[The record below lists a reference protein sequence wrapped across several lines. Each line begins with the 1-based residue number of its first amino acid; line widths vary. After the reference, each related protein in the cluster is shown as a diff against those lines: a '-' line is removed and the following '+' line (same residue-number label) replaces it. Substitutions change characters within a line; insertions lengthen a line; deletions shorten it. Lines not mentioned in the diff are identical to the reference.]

1 MEGAG
6 ADAGGSPAVTLS
18 GVSAA
23 LRERRSEAVGSTS
36 QAFGLSGDGDRLQT
50 FLSTTHPIQGL
61 RLWFGDGG
69 VLRSPYDGAAIL
81 RALDRDIAY
90 LDTLLSEQV
99 DAILHHPK
107 FQKLEA
113 SWRGVDYLVDQADD
127 DAGVKIKLLDI
138 SWAEVTRDMERAIE
152 FDQSQLFTKVYE
164 NEFGMPGGE
173 PFGVLIGDYEV
184 MHKRG
189 KHHPTDDV
197 STLKSL
203 SQVSAA
209 AFAPLIVGAAPELLG
224 LDSFRD
230 LGIPIDLSAVFR
242 QPEYDRWRTLREM
255 EDSRF
260 VGVTL
265 PRILMRLPYG
275 DGAAPDYG
283 FRYIEQVAG
292 NDDRRFLWGS
302 ATYAF
307 GAVLIRNFFDS
318 GWFADIRGAARDV
331 LGYGLVPGLTVESFA
346 TDRKGVAIKYS
357 TDVSVSDTQEME
369 LSNLGFIPLSKCA
382 NSEYSVFYS
391 NQSVQRPQT
400 YDRAAANVN
409 ARLSGMLQY
418 ILCVSRF
425 SHYVKVMGRDRVGS
439 FITADECQDF
449 LQRWLLN
456 YCSAVDGAS
465 DEQKAKYPLREGQ
478 VSVRETPGRPG
489 VYSCTVHLQP
499 HAQLDQV
506 ISSFKLV
513 TELSS
518 PGPA

>member
-1 MEGAG
+1 MTQA
-6 ADAGGSPAVTLS
+6 AVTLA

-36 QAFGLSGDGDRLQT
+36 LATGLHGDGDRLQA
-50 FLSTTHPIQGL
+50 FLSTTHAIQGL
-61 RLWFGDGG
+61 RLWFGDGK
-69 VLRSPYDGAAIL
+69 LLQPPYDREAIL
-81 RALDRDIAY
+81 AALDRDIAY
-90 LDTLLSEQV
+90 LDGLLSEQV
-99 DAILHHPK
+99 DAILHHPR

-113 SWRGVDYLVDQADD
+113 SWRGIDYLVEQADEE
-127 DAGVKIKLLDI
+127 AGVKIKVLDI

-173 PFGVLIGDYEV
+173 PYGVLIGDYEV
-184 MHKRG
+184 RHKRG
-189 KHHPTDDV
+189 RDHPTDDV

-203 SQVSAA
+203 AQVSAA

-230 LGIPIDLSAVFR
+230 LGTPIDLGVVFQ
-242 QPEYDRWRTLREM
+242 QPEYDRWRSLREL
-255 EDSRF
+255 EDARF
-260 VGVTL
+260 LGVTL
-265 PRILMRLPYG
+265 PRILMRLPYK
-275 DGAAPDYG
+275 DGAAPDCG
-283 FRYIEQVAG
+283 FRYNEAVSG
-292 NDDRRFLWGS
+292 NSDSRYLWGS
-302 ATYAF
+302 AAYAF
-307 GAVLIRNFFDS
+307 GGILIRNFFDS

-331 LGYGLVPGLTVESFA
+331 VGYGLVPGLTVQSFD
-346 TDRKGVAIKYS
+346 TDRRGIAIKYS
-357 TDVSVSDTQEME
+357 TDVSVSETQEME

-391 NQSVQRPQT
+391 NQAVQRPKT
-400 YDRAAANVN
+400 YDRPSANVN
-409 ARLSGMLQY
+409 ARLSAMLQY

-439 FITADECQDF
+439 FVTAEECEEF

-465 DEQKAKYPLREGQ
+465 PGQKAKYPLREGR

-506 ISSFKLV
+506 ITSFRLV

-518 PGPA
+518 VGTA